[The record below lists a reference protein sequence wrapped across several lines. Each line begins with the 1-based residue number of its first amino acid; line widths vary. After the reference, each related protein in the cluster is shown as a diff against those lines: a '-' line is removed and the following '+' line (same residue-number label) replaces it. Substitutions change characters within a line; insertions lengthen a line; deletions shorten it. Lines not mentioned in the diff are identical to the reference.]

1 MSSNNFDLKQIE
13 LMLLTVIDLLKHL
26 NSEKNRT
33 GIIYTQKELLDLLSI
48 SPNTLKSWEN
58 RGLKRLETPIEG
70 TRTFFY
76 LIDTVLEF
84 LSHN

>member
-26 NSEKNRT
+26 NTEKNKT

-58 RGLKRLETPIEG
+58 RGLKRLE
-70 TRTFFY
+70 
-76 LIDTVLEF
+76 
-84 LSHN
+84 

>member
-33 GIIYTQKELLDLLSI
+33 GIIYTQKELLDSYI
-48 SPNTLKSWEN
+48 NN
-58 RGLKRLETPIEG
+58 R
-70 TRTFFY
+70 
-76 LIDTVLEF
+76 
-84 LSHN
+84 